1 MITEEKIKAAAVM
14 VSCVAEAIREA
25 GPIPSG
31 VLYSALMGHMDLA
44 TYSRMI
50 VLLKDSGLVKE
61 SNYLLA
67 WVEPKVEAQAT
78 PTATPEQLAHLK
90 IDPVS
95 GPNPNAGVKRA
106 YPKGRW

>member
-1 MITEEKIKAAAVM
+1 MTTQDKIKATAVM
-14 VSCVAEAIREA
+14 VSCIAEAIREA

-50 VLLKDSGLVKE
+50 VLLKYSGLVKE
-61 SNYLLA
+61 SNYLLT
-67 WVEPKVEAQAT
+67 WVGEKKET
-78 PTATPEQLAHLK
+78 
-90 IDPVS
+90 
-95 GPNPNAGVKRA
+95 NPNAGIKQA

>member
-1 MITEEKIKAAAVM
+1 MEIKDKIKATAVM
-14 VSCVAEAIREA
+14 VSCIAEAIREA

-50 VLLKDSGLVKE
+50 VLLKDSGLLHE
-61 SNYLLA
+61 SNHLLT
-67 WVEPKVEAQAT
+67 WVGPKVEDAKLVET
-78 PTATPEQLAHLK
+78 
-90 IDPVS
+90 
-95 GPNPNAGVKRA
+95 PNPNAGVKQA